1 MQVGN
6 IKYLFSLCPT
16 KRTIMIT
23 IICGTNRENSVSKQ
37 LALHYAAIVRQKGE
51 TAEVLSL
58 EDMPHDFIGSAL
70 YENSGKNESFNEM
83 REAMLAAQKMVF
95 IVPEYNGSFPGV
107 LKTFID
113 GLAFPGTFKE
123 KKCAL
128 VGLSS
133 GVQGGGLALSHL
145 TDIFN
150 YCGTNVLAFKPK
162 LARIEANFV
171 EGKLSPLYQELLEE
185 QVGKLIAF

>member
-1 MQVGN
+1 
-6 IKYLFSLCPT
+6 
-16 KRTIMIT
+16 MIT
-23 IICGTNRENSVSKQ
+23 IISSTNRNE
-37 LALHYAAIVRQKGE
+37 ALSYKISQVYQRILNELGTDSQIINLNDLP
-51 TAEVLSL
+51 V
-58 EDMPHDFIGSAL
+58 DFAFSAL
-70 YENSGKNESFNEM
+70 YENSGKNQAFNEFRSVM
-83 REAMLAAQKMVF
+83 KQSDKYVF

-113 GLAFPGTFKE
+113 GLEYPDTFTN

-150 YCGTNVLAFKPK
+150 YCGMHVLALKPR
-162 LARIEANFV
+162 LSLIESHMN
-171 EGKLSPLYQELLEE
+171 EGMEITNSLYLTLLSE
-185 QVGKLIAF
+185 QAKQLIRF

>member
-1 MQVGN
+1 
-6 IKYLFSLCPT
+6 
-16 KRTIMIT
+16 MIT
-23 IICGTNRENSVSKQ
+23 IICSTNRKNSVSKKIAHLYQ
-37 LALHYAAIVRQKGE
+37 NILESKGQSV
-51 TAEVLSL
+51 EVIYL
-58 EDMPHDFIGSAL
+58 EDMPDDFIASAL
-70 YENSGKNESFNEM
+70 YENAGSNEEFNDLRKKM
-83 REAMLAAQKMVF
+83 FDTQKMVF

-113 GLAFPGTFKE
+113 GLQFPGTFKN

-150 YCGTNVLAFKPK
+150 YCGTHVLALKPK
-162 LARIEANFV
+162 LSRIEENLT
-171 EGKLSPLYQELLEE
+171 ENSLSKLYNELLEE
-185 QVGKLIAF
+185 QAQMFIEF

>member
-1 MQVGN
+1 MSQ
-6 IKYLFSLCPT
+6 
-16 KRTIMIT
+16 
-23 IICGTNRENSVSKQ
+23 
-37 LALHYAAIVRQKGE
+37 
-51 TAEVLSL
+51 
-58 EDMPHDFIGSAL
+58 
-70 YENSGKNESFNEM
+70 
-83 REAMLAAQKMVF
+83 AQKYVF

-113 GLAFPGTFKE
+113 GLEYPNTFKN

-150 YCGTNVLAFKPK
+150 YCGMNVLALKPK
-162 LARIEANFV
+162 LARIEAHIDGDFQITNN
-171 EGKLSPLYQELLEE
+171 LYMQLLKE
-185 QVGKLIAF
+185 QAEKFIEF

>member
-1 MQVGN
+1 
-6 IKYLFSLCPT
+6 
-16 KRTIMIT
+16 MIT
-23 IICGTNRENSVSKQ
+23 IISGTNRKNSVSKKIAHLYQ
-37 LALHYAAIVRQKGE
+37 MILESKGQK
-51 TAEVLSL
+51 TEVIYL
-58 EDMPHDFIGSAL
+58 EDMPDDFIASAL
-70 YENSGKNESFNEM
+70 YEKSGSHLEFNSLRKK
-83 REAMLAAQKMVF
+83 MLQSRKMVF

-113 GLAFPGTFKE
+113 GLKFPETFSN

-150 YCGTNVLAFKPK
+150 YCGTHVLAMKPK
-162 LARIEANFV
+162 LSRIEENLT
-171 EGKLSPLYQELLEE
+171 ENSLSNLYNQLLEE
-185 QVGKLIAF
+185 QADKFIAF